1 MGPTKGS
8 RPDLA
13 NGLYGLLTFAIEFL
27 FQAVTVVSDSFVIP
41 WAVAHQAP
49 LSMDFLGK
57 STGTDCHFLLQVIF
71 LTQGL
76 NLCPLHCSQILY
88 QWAATEASPAPH
100 VYTVG
105 SPSAT
110 AGALAWNGVALANM
124 GDISVLKK
132 RKQGFESVYSW
143 YCKPDSSSPFKTV

>member
-57 STGTDCHFLLQVIF
+57 NTGVGCHFLFQGIF
-71 LTQGL
+71 LTQGS
-76 NLCPLHCSQILY
+76 NLGLLHCRQ
-88 QWAATEASPAPH
+88 SPALQADSLPAE
-100 VYTVG
+100 
-105 SPSAT
+105 PSGLPLT
-110 AGALAWNGVALANM
+110 TQLVR
-124 GDISVLKK
+124 I
-132 RKQGFESVYSW
+132 
-143 YCKPDSSSPFKTV
+143 